1 MILKLYLSK
10 VYLHV
15 LYKNVFSKKTKKN
28 KKKTCNILKE
38 QAVLLYIGDLMVA
51 NEVVLPMLTRVFAT
65 MSNPQLT
72 PVTLKYNTVIML

>member
-1 MILKLYLSK
+1 MFL
-10 VYLHV
+10 V
-15 LYKNVFSKKTKKN
+15 KKR
-28 KKKTCNILKE
+28 KKKCNILKE
-38 QAVLLYIGDLMVA
+38 QQAVLLSIGDLMVA